1 MITFLHEPYLEL
13 LHKALLAVTPTGAK
27 VAIDLGCGDGTKT
40 CWLYERCADGAL
52 VIGIDRQAAV
62 LRQRP
67 GLALIA
73 ADAADLPLRDE
84 CVDLIWCIAA
94 LPLFTDQQRAL
105 REMLRV
111 LRGGGRLVLATVG
124 EYWVRL
130 RVHADELVA
139 ILPSTPLPL
148 PPADG
153 LGEEWSL
160 LLSGVGWQPLQIQA
174 YLLTGC
180 EPAQVA
186 LIDSNILT
194 TYLGCSPMSCVVDEP
209 QSRHILLVISA
220 CKPYT

>member
-1 MITFLHEPYLEL
+1 MITLLHEPYLEL
-13 LHKALLAVTPTGAK
+13 LHQAMLAVTPTGAK

-40 CWLYERCADGAL
+40 CWLYERCADSAL

-62 LRQRP
+62 LCKRP

-94 LPLFTDQQRAL
+94 LPLFADRQRAL
-105 REMLRV
+105 LEMLRV
-111 LRGGGRLVLATVG
+111 LRSGGRLVIATVG

-180 EPAQVA
+180 EPAQA
-186 LIDSNILT
+186 TLIDSDILT

-209 QSRHILLVISA
+209 QSRHVLLVISA
-220 CKPYT
+220 CKPYA